1 MTLHPTNNHSEGKI
15 GRALDS
21 NTVSDAVEEVQ
32 AIDDEEADVPEEVES
47 ILEEL
52 FKTVQ
57 DKVRQASRI

>member
-1 MTLHPTNNHSEGKI
+1 MTLHPTNNHSKCKI

-21 NTVSDAVEEVQ
+21 ITVSDAVEEVQ
-32 AIDDEEADVPEEVES
+32 AIDDEEADVPEEVEL

-57 DKVRQASRI
+57 DKVR